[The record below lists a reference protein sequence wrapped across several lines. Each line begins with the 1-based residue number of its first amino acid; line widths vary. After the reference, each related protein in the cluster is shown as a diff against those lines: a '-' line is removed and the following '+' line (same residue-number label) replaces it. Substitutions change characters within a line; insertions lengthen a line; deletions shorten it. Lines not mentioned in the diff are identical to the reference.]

1 MMGNLG
7 KKKTP
12 ADLLAPLAKD
22 VLPKLGTKTASFVI
36 DKF

>member
-1 MMGNLG
+1 MTGNLSQ
-7 KKKTP
+7 KKTP
-12 ADLLAPLAKD
+12 ADLVAPLAKD

>member
-1 MMGNLG
+1 MGNLG

-12 ADLLAPLAKD
+12 VDLAAPLAKD
-22 VLPKLGTKTASFVI
+22 VLPKLGTKTASVVI